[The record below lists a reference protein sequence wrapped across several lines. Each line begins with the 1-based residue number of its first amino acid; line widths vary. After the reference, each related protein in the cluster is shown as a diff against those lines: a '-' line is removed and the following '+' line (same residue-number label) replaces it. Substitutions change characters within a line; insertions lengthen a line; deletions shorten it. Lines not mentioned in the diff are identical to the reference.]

1 MGDRD
6 FIFQTEDKSEFDA
19 PLTLKHE
26 EVVKTL
32 VTSTQTMT
40 KKFPLLVNKQRQLVH
55 FVIDEDDDDEKE

>member
-32 VTSTQTMT
+32 ET
-40 KKFPLLVNKQRQLVH
+40 KGYLC
-55 FVIDEDDDDEKE
+55 